1 MLCKK
6 CLFQCFFCPTEH
18 ELDSLCQLFRERIVE
33 QEKQPLF
40 EVCEDKPDRWSPVSK
55 QDDLLGAWA
64 QEGNEITFSM
74 YMAFGHLY

>member
-1 MLCKK
+1 MFGEIEFISNVFSPFL
-6 CLFQCFFCPTEH
+6 LQCFFCSTEH

-40 EVCEDKPDRWSPVSK
+40 EVCDEKPDRWSPVTK

-64 QEGNEITFSM
+64 QEG
-74 YMAFGHLY
+74 Y